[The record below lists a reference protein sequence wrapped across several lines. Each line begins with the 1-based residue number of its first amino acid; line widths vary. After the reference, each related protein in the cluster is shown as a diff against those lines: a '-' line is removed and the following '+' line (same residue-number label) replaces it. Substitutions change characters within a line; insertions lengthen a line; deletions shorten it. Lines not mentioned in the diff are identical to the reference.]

1 MALTERGD
9 ALGLPP
15 AAAAKAKEIVHLAM
29 QGFETAWRANLPLG
43 FGTDLPG
50 DVFDMQA
57 REFLYRREIPPAA
70 AILRSATVTG
80 SALLGR
86 TVLGRIAP
94 GATRSAARRVGE
106 ELVMTGR
113 SRGFP

>member
-50 DVFDMQA
+50 DVLDMQA
-57 REFLYRREIPPAA
+57 REFLSRSEIQTAA
-70 AILRSATVTG
+70 AILLSAPATG
-80 SALLGR
+80 AEIVGSPDIR
-86 TVLGRIAP
+86 PIAP
-94 GATRSAARRVGE
+94 VTTAA
-106 ELVMTGR
+106 
-113 SRGFP
+113 